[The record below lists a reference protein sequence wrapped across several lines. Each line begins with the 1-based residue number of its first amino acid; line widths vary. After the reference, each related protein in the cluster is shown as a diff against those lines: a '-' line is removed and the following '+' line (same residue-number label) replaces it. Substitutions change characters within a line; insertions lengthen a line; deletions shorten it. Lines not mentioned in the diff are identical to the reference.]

1 MKRTTVPAIM
11 QKCMAPENG
20 YPAVQERRIKS
31 KRKKIVS
38 PSISW
43 MEKKA
48 VYPFF
53 QRFNVGKYRVISA
66 MASSLV

>member
-1 MKRTTVPAIM
+1 MHGPGEWMPGGAGKADEKQTE
-11 QKCMAPENG
+11 KNG
-20 YPAVQERRIKS
+20 F
-31 KRKKIVS
+31 

-43 MEKKA
+43 MGKKVA
-48 VYPFF
+48 YPFF